1 MPAVKITAQEVKMSE
16 DKKKVEVEEEELDQE
31 EYFLTLDFDGEQV
44 ECAIIDEFEMDGK
57 KYIVLLP
64 EDDEEAYIYSYT
76 ETEDGEMTLA
86 NLEEDEFKKAADFY
100 MEQNSIDE

>member
-1 MPAVKITAQEVKMSE
+1 MPAVKITAQEVKMSD

>member
-1 MPAVKITAQEVKMSE
+1 MSD

-76 ETEDGEMTLA
+76 ETEDGETTLA

>member
-1 MPAVKITAQEVKMSE
+1 MS
-16 DKKKVEVEEEELDQE
+16 DKKKVEKELDQE
-31 EYFLTLDFDGEQV
+31 EYFLTLDFDGEEV

-57 KYIVLLP
+57 NYIVLLP
-64 EDDEEAYIYSYT
+64 EDEEEAYIYSYT
-76 ETEDGEMTLA
+76 ETEDGEMTLD

>member
-16 DKKKVEVEEEELDQE
+16 DKKKVEEEELDQE

-44 ECAIIDEFEMDGK
+44 ECAIIDEFEMDGR

-100 MEQNSIDE
+100 MEQNPIDE

>member
-1 MPAVKITAQEVKMSE
+1 MSD
-16 DKKKVEVEEEELDQE
+16 DKKKVVEKDVEELLEEE

-64 EDDEEAYIYSYT
+64 EDEEEAYIYSY
-76 ETEDGEMTLA
+76 EEKEDGEMTLS

-100 MEQNSIDE
+100 MEQNPIDE

>member
-64 EDDEEAYIYSYT
+64 EDDEEAYIYSYI
-76 ETEDGEMTLA
+76 ETKDGEMTLA
-86 NLEEDEFKKAADFY
+86 NLEEAEFKKAADFY
-100 MEQNSIDE
+100 MEQDDIDE